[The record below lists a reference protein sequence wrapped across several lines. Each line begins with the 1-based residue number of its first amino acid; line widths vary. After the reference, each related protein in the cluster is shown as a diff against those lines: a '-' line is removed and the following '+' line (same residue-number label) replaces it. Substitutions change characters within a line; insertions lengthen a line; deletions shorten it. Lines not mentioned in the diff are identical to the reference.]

1 MKEKDD
7 GYDYVTQV
15 ILYLDYTFGIHFFIT
30 PKDFDVLYR
39 WFEKR
44 IPLAIVKE
52 SISNVVGRWKEK
64 NKKVNGFSNFYYE
77 VKKNFDAFLQL
88 NVGAHI
94 QESPTTSPDVSEY
107 AEAELFFENYPVP
120 LEVLREEFDG
130 LFQKVKGKEPIDTAP
145 VYQKLVELFN
155 EDEELNIK
163 VAVFSRSLS
172 PELRRPEIERRY
184 RLNYLINKYRIP
196 DFDLLVL

>member
-7 GYDYVTQV
+7 GYDYVTKV

-44 IPLAIVKE
+44 IPLSIVKE
-52 SISNVVGRWKEK
+52 SISNVVGRWRVK
-64 NKKVNGFSNFYYE
+64 NKKINGFSNFYYE

-88 NVGAHI
+88 NVGAHVA
-94 QESPTTSPDVSEY
+94 EPCADRPEVSKY
-107 AEAELFFENYPVP
+107 AEVELFFENYPDP
-120 LEVLREEFDG
+120 LTALREDLEE
-130 LFQKVKGKEPIDTAP
+130 LFRKIKNKEHIDSAP
-145 VYQKLVELFN
+145 VYQKLVDLFK
-155 EDEELNIK
+155 EDEELSIK
-163 VAVFSRSLS
+163 AAVFARSLS
-172 PELRRPEIERRY
+172 PELRRPEIENRY